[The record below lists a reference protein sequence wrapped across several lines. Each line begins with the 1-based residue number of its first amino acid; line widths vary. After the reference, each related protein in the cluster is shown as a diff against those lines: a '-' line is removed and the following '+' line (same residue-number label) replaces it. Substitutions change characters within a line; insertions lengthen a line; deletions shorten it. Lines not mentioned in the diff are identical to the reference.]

1 MRVTG
6 YWPERARRRGLPVP
20 VPGPLLQREAGGA
33 GFRGSRWSS
42 DCSVNCHLSPP
53 PHHTHQGLPGQ
64 AAPQG
69 SHRDPRPPGATRG
82 CLSPSVSPRGSS
94 PWLLPDGPHSCGSLP
109 GPRVG
114 EGQIPGAGASQKRGS
129 VSLKRQRPQAPLA
142 KLHGPWGLSEVH
154 RSGDV
159 KRGNVWEQVSGV
171 RVQR

>member
-1 MRVTG
+1 MAYLSLSPAPCCSG
-6 YWPERARRRGLPVP
+6 RRG
-20 VPGPLLQREAGGA
+20 GRGSGEAGGA
-33 GFRGSRWSS
+33 QIVQLTVTCPLPLTTHTRVCQDRQPPKAPTGTQGHQVPHEAASL
-42 DCSVNCHLSPP
+42 HLCP
-53 PHHTHQGLPGQ
+53 
-64 AAPQG
+64 
-69 SHRDPRPPGATRG
+69 
-82 CLSPSVSPRGSS
+82 PRGSS